1 MYEIFYGLKEK
12 PFNVTPDSKFF
23 FPSEK
28 HSEALDSL
36 IYAINDRKG
45 FAAITGEV
53 GCGKTTVWHALLN
66 KLDSGTKIAVITNT
80 NLTPKQ
86 MLIAILDDLGVSFKD
101 KWTKVRL
108 LAVLNG
114 FLVEQASLGFN
125 VVVLIDESQ
134 NLKFDVLEEVRMLS
148 NLETEKEKLLQIIL
162 MGQPQLKERLSLE
175 KFEQLKQR
183 ISVYYH
189 IYPLSFKETKDYI
202 EHRLKI
208 AGFNNTGV
216 IFDFKALDRIY
227 AYSKGIPRVM
237 NTLCDRCL
245 LTGFIND
252 KKEIKEII
260 VEEVAKELGINK
272 LVIAS
277 ADSSIPSSQGA
288 DSSFPSLRGTK

>member
-12 PFNVTPDSKFF
+12 PFNVTPDSRFF

-36 IYAINDRKG
+36 IYAINERKG
-45 FAAITGEV
+45 FAAVTGEV
-53 GCGKTTVWHALLN
+53 GSGKTTVWHALLN
-66 KLDSGTKIAVITNT
+66 KLDSGTKVAIITNS
-80 NLTPKQ
+80 NLTSKQ
-86 MLIAILDDLGVSFKD
+86 MIMAILDDLEVAFKD
-101 KWTKVRL
+101 RWAKVRL
-108 LAVLNG
+108 LAILNKY
-114 FLVEQASLGFN
+114 LIEQASLGFN

-162 MGQPQLKERLSLE
+162 MGQPQLKEMLSLK

-189 IYPLSFKETKDYI
+189 IYPLSPKEAKDYI
-202 EHRLKI
+202 DHRLKV
-208 AGFNNTGV
+208 AGFNNGRV
-216 IFDFKALDRIY
+216 IFDFLALDKIY

-245 LTGFIND
+245 LTGFIRE
-252 KKEIKEII
+252 KKEIGKDI
-260 VEEVAKELGINK
+260 VEEVAEELGIKNTTVNEYDYCAK
-272 LVIAS
+272 
-277 ADSSIPSSQGA
+277 
-288 DSSFPSLRGTK
+288 